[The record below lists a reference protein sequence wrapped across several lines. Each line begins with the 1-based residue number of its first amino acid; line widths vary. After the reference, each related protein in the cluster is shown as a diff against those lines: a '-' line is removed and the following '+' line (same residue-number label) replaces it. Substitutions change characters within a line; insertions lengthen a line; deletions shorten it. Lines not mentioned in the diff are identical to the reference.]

1 MAKTELESRKMNVAD
16 YLQVMEANVHLYP
29 EWATLSDSDK
39 TYTAM
44 HLISF
49 GSAEGLFDGDELVG
63 VQGILQLGIG
73 EAWMAVKPELRERKG
88 ALLRA
93 SIKNFIRLREID
105 GYMKIYTGAPLSE
118 TFLKHLGF
126 EKEPNA
132 YVWQRKG

>member
-1 MAKTELESRKMNVAD
+1 MAKTELITKKMTIAD
-16 YLQVMEANVHLYP
+16 YLMMMEANIELYP
-29 EWATLSDSDK
+29 EWGKLSDSDK

-49 GSAEGLFDGDELVG
+49 GSAEGLFDGDKLVG

-73 EAWMAVKPELRERKG
+73 DAWMVVTPEMRENKG
-88 ALLRA
+88 ALLRH

-105 GYMKIYTGAPLSE
+105 GYMKIYAGSPLSE

-126 EKEPNA
+126 KKESNA
-132 YVWQRKG
+132 HVWQRKG